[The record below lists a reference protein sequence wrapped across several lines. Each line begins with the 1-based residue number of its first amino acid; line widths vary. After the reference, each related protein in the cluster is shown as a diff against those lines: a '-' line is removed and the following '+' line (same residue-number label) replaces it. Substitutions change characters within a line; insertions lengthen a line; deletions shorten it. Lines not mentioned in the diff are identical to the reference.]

1 MAISF
6 FLIVFVDFGSDII
19 GVREISI
26 NRNKPELLGKI
37 FCTTYV
43 VKAIILI
50 FILTL
55 AVLVFTTF
63 PYFKTERELFL
74 LGLSILIG
82 QFFNPTWF
90 LQGVE
95 NVKWITYLNVIS
107 KAIYVLG
114 IFFIIKSE
122 SDYIYINLCWGVGM
136 IIANFIFFIVI
147 IKKHQFSFSIVS
159 KREVF
164 NHFKNDFSMFS
175 SQISFPI

>member
-1 MAISF
+1 M
-6 FLIVFVDFGSDII
+6 
-19 GVREISI
+19 
-26 NRNKPELLGKI
+26 
-37 FCTTYV
+37 
-43 VKAIILI
+43 
-50 FILTL
+50 
-55 AVLVFTTF
+55 
-63 PYFKTERELFL
+63 FL

-175 SQISFPI
+175 SQIFVSLQLYAPVVLVSFFVKLALLSLLFLFFSSLFDIASIVENFIIELF